1 MNGRIIIS
9 VLCLCIEAY
18 ESGNAAVRA
27 AAQAAA
33 SQTLRSFCNIL
44 EEELEPS
51 DKSASSFNEV
61 IPIMQFICSKLDEAE
76 WFVLC
81 NYILDLQPSC

>member
-9 VLCLCIEAY
+9 ILCLCSEAF
-18 ESGNAAVRA
+18 ESGNAAVRT

-44 EEELEPS
+44 EEELEQG
-51 DKSASSFNEV
+51 DRDAASFNEA
-61 IPIMQFICSKLDEAE
+61 IPIMQFICSKIDEAE
-76 WFVLC
+76 R
-81 NYILDLQPSC
+81 